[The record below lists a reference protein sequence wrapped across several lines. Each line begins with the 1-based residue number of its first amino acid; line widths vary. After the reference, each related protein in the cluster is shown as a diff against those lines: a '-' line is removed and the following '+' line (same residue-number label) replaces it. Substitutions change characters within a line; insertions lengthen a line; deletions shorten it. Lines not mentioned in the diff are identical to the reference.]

1 MFVRGAGPPTGR
13 PEAWPGGSDG
23 PGSGPPEDRIPGS
36 DAGAGASA
44 VAGARAGPGG
54 LPGDEREPDSSE
66 PPLGFSS
73 STDTAAGTAFG
84 TPAYMSPEQAEGR
97 LEQLGPASD
106 VYSLG
111 AVLYTLL
118 AGRPAFDY
126 VWCDVTA
133 ILDRVR
139 LSEFPPPRKI
149 NPRVPARWR
158 RSASRRWRTG
168 RRTGMPRPSSWPTRS
183 TGGWATSRCAANR
196 EPATARLARWGRRHR
211 PVVAG
216 VAVLLLTAVAALSA
230 GIVLLGREQRRTE
243 RQRQRAEQQGK
254 LAFLK
259 SEEATERAESLRR
272 RDAVSRV
279 NLAYREYLDDN
290 VALADELLDGCPGDL
305 RGWEWAYARRLGH
318 AELRSWTASSRGL
331 DVWCVAFAP
340 DGARIAAGTGH
351 WGEVGNAPTGELVV
365 RDVHSGGEA
374 FALRGLPGAF
384 QAVAYSPDGRTLAA
398 ARGFQGKEPGAVLV
412 ALDAGSGRELWRADE
427 RGAQVL
433 GLAYSPD
440 GRSIASGCGRFNSY
454 DNSGYVRLRDARTGG
469 ELGPP
474 LAGSPGGVL
483 AVAYAPDGRQLAMAS
498 REVVDLRD
506 LTEPSRPIAR
516 RLGGHVNFIYAVAY
530 SPNGRRVATGGW
542 DKTIRLWD
550 RESGRLIE
558 TLIGHKGFVRGL
570 AFSPDGD
577 QLISGSED
585 NSVRRWDLDG
595 GESATFHGH
604 TGFVHCVAFGPEGAL
619 AASGSMD
626 GSVKIWPAAAPDS
639 QVTFRNSA
647 GWVGALAFAPDGRRI
662 ASAHNG
668 NVRIWD
674 PRTGEELQR
683 ITAPRGTLGRIAL
696 AFAPDGSTLAASGPD
711 GKVILWDAERWTRR
725 GVLDGPGVPDAN
737 DAAFSPDGTRLA
749 TSAGDGK
756 LRIWEL
762 DRGTLV
768 RDFPGHKRGDNA
780 VAYSPDG
787 LRVATAGEDQI
798 VRVWDVETGIRVA
811 ALSGHEN
818 GVRDVA
824 FAPDGRHVAS
834 VGGDYRGPASDEVK
848 IWDWP
853 AGRQVA
859 SLQGHSSIVM
869 AVAYFPDGHRLA
881 TASDDRTVKL
891 WDVGNGENVLTLR
904 GHTSGVVSLAVSR
917 DGRQLASGSIDY
929 SARIWSIEA
938 PERESAFELSLRRAA
953 VEHVQSLFVHHLLK
967 EDVLADLRADRR
979 LSPRL
984 RDAAI
989 AIAGRRTENASRIY
1003 EAAWLTIVRPV
1014 GSAEDNALA
1023 LRRLEAACRVAADD
1037 PERLAD
1043 YRDALALALYR
1054 VGRPA
1059 EALATLGETDRSR
1072 PGRPPSP
1079 PALAVTALANQG
1091 LGREAEAR
1099 EALEKLR
1106 SFVKSGAWAS
1116 NQDAVGFLQEAEAAL
1131 RAARG
1136 RPPRTG

>member
-1 MFVRGAGPPTGR
+1 M
-13 PEAWPGGSDG
+13 
-23 PGSGPPEDRIPGS
+23 
-36 DAGAGASA
+36 
-44 VAGARAGPGG
+44 
-54 LPGDEREPDSSE
+54 
-66 PPLGFSS
+66 
-73 STDTAAGTAFG
+73 
-84 TPAYMSPEQAEGR
+84 
-97 LEQLGPASD
+97 
-106 VYSLG
+106 
-111 AVLYTLL
+111 
-118 AGRPAFDY
+118 
-126 VWCDVTA
+126 
-133 ILDRVR
+133 
-139 LSEFPPPRKI
+139 
-149 NPRVPARWR
+149 
-158 RSASRRWRTG
+158 
-168 RRTGMPRPSSWPTRS
+168 
-183 TGGWATSRCAANR
+183 
-196 EPATARLARWGRRHR
+196 
-211 PVVAG
+211 
-216 VAVLLLTAVAALSA
+216 
-230 GIVLLGREQRRTE
+230 
-243 RQRQRAEQQGK
+243 
-254 LAFLK
+254 
-259 SEEATERAESLRR
+259 
-272 RDAVSRV
+272 
-279 NLAYREYLDDN
+279 
-290 VALADELLDGCPGDL
+290 
-305 RGWEWAYARRLGH
+305 
-318 AELRSWTASSRGL
+318 
-331 DVWCVAFAP
+331 
-340 DGARIAAGTGH
+340 
-351 WGEVGNAPTGELVV
+351 
-365 RDVHSGGEA
+365 
-374 FALRGLPGAF
+374 
-384 QAVAYSPDGRTLAA
+384 
-398 ARGFQGKEPGAVLV
+398 
-412 ALDAGSGRELWRADE
+412 
-427 RGAQVL
+427 
-433 GLAYSPD
+433 
-440 GRSIASGCGRFNSY
+440 
-454 DNSGYVRLRDARTGG
+454 
-469 ELGPP
+469 
-474 LAGSPGGVL
+474 
-483 AVAYAPDGRQLAMAS
+483 
-498 REVVDLRD
+498 
-506 LTEPSRPIAR
+506 
-516 RLGGHVNFIYAVAY
+516 
-530 SPNGRRVATGGW
+530 
-542 DKTIRLWD
+542 
-550 RESGRLIE
+550 
-558 TLIGHKGFVRGL
+558 
-570 AFSPDGD
+570 
-577 QLISGSED
+577 
-585 NSVRRWDLDG
+585 
-595 GESATFHGH
+595 
-604 TGFVHCVAFGPEGAL
+604 AFGPEGAL

-674 PRTGEELQR
+674 PHTGEELQR
-683 ITAPRGTLGRIAL
+683 ITAQRGTLGRIAL
-696 AFAPDGSTLAASGPD
+696 AFSPTARPWPPPARTARSSSGTPRDGRAGACSMARGSRTPT
-711 GKVILWDAERWTRR
+711 TRR
-725 GVLDGPGVPDAN
+725 SRRTGRGWRPRRATASSGSGSSTGAR
-737 DAAFSPDGTRLA
+737 SSGTSRA
-749 TSAGDGK
+749 S
-756 LRIWEL
+756 
-762 DRGTLV
+762 
-768 RDFPGHKRGDNA
+768 KRGDNA

-869 AVAYFPDGHRLA
+869 AVAYFPDGRPPGHRQRRPDGQALGRGEWGERADAPRPHQRRRQPGGQPRRPPARLGEHRLLGP
-881 TASDDRTVKL
+881 DL
-891 WDVGNGENVLTLR
+891 EHR
-904 GHTSGVVSLAVSR
+904 GPGTGPA
-917 DGRQLASGSIDY
+917 
-929 SARIWSIEA
+929 
-938 PERESAFELSLRRAA
+938 AFELSLRRAA

-989 AIAGRRTENASRIY
+989 EIAGRRTENASRIY